1 MEIFPFSKPNNVSIS
16 TGKILIWEYRKGDSP
31 QNKENKLLWLYEK
44 SDSQQWKAVDDPLK
58 IPLIE
63 GQKNLWI
70 KLRIIS
76 LPNNFNAIFLNRIE
90 KILEVYLDT
99 NKIYTYGDFS
109 VKKEIPVMGFAWHLI
124 KSSGGLNGKTVY
136 FRFRSDTK
144 YIGFLSKV
152 QFGSEE
158 FILNEIV
165 KSNISKTILGII
177 FIVGGLF
184 ALIAFSFSGILKSFL
199 GLIIFMITCGIWTL
213 ANSNLTQILIYAPR
227 LIYYS
232 DHLSLFASAI
242 GFFMLVSEIVDSK
255 YASIFKRIFQ
265 IIFIYFLT
273 VVFLD
278 ITNLSENIDTVAPFL
293 IIIST
298 CLLILMYFILLSAK
312 KGNIEAKLFLTALG
326 IYAFFVIADIINYF
340 QNVVIDIDTYNM
352 QYAHYGGF
360 VFLVFLT
367 WMLVSRYFRMNRQL
381 LQVQIDER
389 QRIARDLHDEIGPRL
404 TEIKII
410 NENIKKNYSLPDKLQ
425 NELDE
430 LSSAANKVANT
441 FGEIV
446 WALNPANDTLEEFAN
461 YLSQNTINFLEKT
474 EIKCRIELPPI
485 FPAIP
490 IHYDILRNIVL
501 TVKEVLNNIV
511 KHSSAS
517 VVNMTLNF
525 DENILR
531 LTIADNGKG
540 FDKNN
545 IRKYGN
551 GLINIEGRIKNI
563 NGILTI
569 DTQKENGTIIKIEVP
584 IKK

>member
-1 MEIFPFSKPNNVSIS
+1 MNK
-16 TGKILIWEYRKGDSP
+16 TLIWEYRKGDSP

-44 SDSQQWKAVDDPLK
+44 SDSQQWKAINDPLN
-58 IPLIE
+58 IPLSE
-63 GQKNLWI
+63 GQNNLWI
-70 KLRIIS
+70 KLKIVS
-76 LPNNFNAIFLNRIE
+76 LPKNFNAIFLNRIE
-90 KILEVYLDT
+90 KILEVYLNTDRV
-99 NKIYTYGDFS
+99 YSYGDFS
-109 VKKEIPVMGFAWHLI
+109 FKNAIPVMGFAWHLI
-124 KSSGGLNGKTVY
+124 KFPEELNGKTVY

-152 QFGSEE
+152 QFGTEE
-158 FILNEIV
+158 FFLNEIV
-165 KSNISKTILGII
+165 KSNIGKTILGII
-177 FIVGGLF
+177 FIVGGLLV
-184 ALIAFSFSGILKSFL
+184 LISFSFSESLKSFL
-199 GLIIFMITCGIWTL
+199 GLIIFMITSGIWTL

-255 YASIFKRIFQ
+255 YASIFKRIYQ
-265 IIFIYFLT
+265 VIFIYFLT

-312 KGNIEAKLFLTALG
+312 KGNSEAKLFLTALG

-340 QNVVIDIDTYNM
+340 RNVVIDIDTYNM
-352 QYAHYGGF
+352 QFAHYGGF

-367 WMLVSRYFRMNRQL
+367 WMLVSRYIRMNRQL

-425 NELDE
+425 SEIDE

-474 EIKCRIELPPI
+474 EIKCRIDLPPI
-485 FPAIP
+485 FPVIS

-525 DENILR
+525 DENILH

-551 GLINIEGRIKNI
+551 GLINIERRIKNI